1 MILWPL
7 HAPPPRGFERRGS
20 FQTMNGPA
28 FHLTRTR
35 DGAALL
41 AVEQPHLVMVTRHVA
56 RAGTWQRSNEYT
68 PAELRR
74 AVLDAFDA
82 LSEQ

>member
-1 MILWPL
+1 M
-7 HAPPPRGFERRGS
+7 PRGFERHGS
-20 FQTMNGPA
+20 VPTMNGTA
-28 FHLTRTR
+28 FYLTRTR
-35 DGAALL
+35 DGKALL

-56 RAGTWQRSNEYT
+56 KAGTRQRNNEYT